1 VTFSKRL
8 PSEQWAALKYA
19 GEPFAEVWFKPEGEP
34 FALTFR
40 IPQSSFQIPGMGP
53 LLTTENLLTAVGIA
67 TDEVE
72 SWRREGAS
80 PSGMNESHSEISH
93 PLAPPPQD
101 VPHLNLYVSLRPPP
115 PPVAPDESR
124 EPEIS
129 EAKRQEL
136 EARWKAIQEL
146 EASID
151 TLRISMEG
159 LRTEMEASTRK
170 TLTGEEKVHALNSD
184 VAQWNKA
191 KSRVLYALPK
201 VREFIHRS
209 TWAAGAP
216 ERKKLE
222 EYFKHHIRPGSPV
235 PQIDNLGEQLD
246 NLLRDRQVLS
256 AHGVTVYQECKS
268 ISVDIQGVFRTLQS
282 NAAANATKKKNET
295 GARGKFF

>member
-1 VTFSKRL
+1 VNFSERP
-8 PSEQWAALKYA
+8 PSKQWAALKYG
-19 GEPFAEVWFKPEGEP
+19 GEPFAEVWFKPDGEQ

-40 IPQSSFQIPGMGP
+40 IPQRSFQIPGMGQ
-53 LLTTENLLTAVGIA
+53 LLTTENLLKAVGIA
-67 TDEVE
+67 TEEVE
-72 SWRREGAS
+72 SWRHEGAS
-80 PSGMNESHSEISH
+80 HSGVNGSNSELRR
-93 PLAPPPQD
+93 PLPPPPQD
-101 VPHLNLYVSLRPPP
+101 VTHLNLYVSLKPPP
-115 PPVAPDESR
+115 QTVGPDESR
-124 EPEIS
+124 EPEIA
-129 EAKRQEL
+129 EAKRQNL
-136 EARWKAIQEL
+136 EARWKAIEGL

-159 LRTEMEASTRK
+159 LRAEMEASSRK
-170 TLTGEEKVHALNSD
+170 TLTAEEKVHALNSD

-222 EYFKHHIRPGSPV
+222 ELFKHHIRSRIAF
-235 PQIDNLGEQLD
+235 PQMDKVAEQLD

-268 ISVDIQGVFRTLQS
+268 ISADIQGVLRTLQS
-282 NAAANATKKKNET
+282 NAVANATKKKNET